1 MKICLKCEDNIRKL
15 IEEIL
20 VFNNIEIDDESDIIF
35 VEKELLQEVKS
46 SIYIVFDKTD
56 LSSFLNFI
64 KKFQEN
70 TKQKEKFITARLEDK
85 FEIFSYDKI
94 QYFEADNNDIYC
106 IVDND
111 KNIYKVKEKLYELE
125 STLDNKKFI
134 RVSKSNIVNIINIKE
149 IIPWFGSKLLIKFK
163 GTSKTIEVTRTYV
176 KEFKNYIGI

>member
-35 VEKELLQEVKS
+35 VQREFLHEVKS

-56 LSSFLNFI
+56 LSPFLNFI
-64 KKFQEN
+64 KKLQEN

-111 KNIYKVKEKLYELE
+111 KNIVTAQAL
-125 STLDNKKFI
+125 KK
-134 RVSKSNIVNIINIKE
+134 
-149 IIPWFGSKLLIKFK
+149 
-163 GTSKTIEVTRTYV
+163 
-176 KEFKNYIGI
+176 